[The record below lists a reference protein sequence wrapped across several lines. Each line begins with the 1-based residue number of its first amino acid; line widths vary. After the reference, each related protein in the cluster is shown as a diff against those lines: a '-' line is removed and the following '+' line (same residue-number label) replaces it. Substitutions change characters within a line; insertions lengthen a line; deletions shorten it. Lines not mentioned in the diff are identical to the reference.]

1 MKPRRNR
8 RTPSLVPALLA
19 LMLSGF
25 VRAAP
30 PDLMLAE
37 TWQDSGAVHDYW
49 ISEKLDGVRGRW
61 DGDTLWSRGGHRIHA
76 PDWFTAD
83 WPAMAMDG
91 ELWIDRGRFEAV
103 SSIVRRFD
111 APDTEWRKVQFRVFD
126 LPDHEGPF
134 TARVHAMRRHLS
146 ALDIAWLQPV
156 AQFRLPDAEALDT
169 RLAATV
175 AAGGEGLMLHHQ
187 NARYRSGRSDALL
200 KLKPFDD
207 AEAIVVG
214 HTQGEGKY
222 TGMVGALVVE
232 TPDGQRFRLG
242 SGLTDAQ
249 RADPPPIG
257 SVVTYRFNGLTV
269 HGTPRFARFLRVRPT
284 E

>member
-1 MKPRRNR
+1 MKPSRNR
-8 RTPSLVPALLA
+8 RLPSLVCTLLA
-19 LMLSGF
+19 LILSGF
-25 VRAAP
+25 VSAAP
-30 PDLMLAE
+30 PALMLAD
-37 TWQDSGAVHDYW
+37 TWQDGGAVHDYW

-83 WPAMAMDG
+83 WPTMAMDG
-91 ELWIDRGRFEAV
+91 ELWIGRGQFEVV

-111 APDTEWRKVQFRVFD
+111 TADAEWRQVQFRVFD
-126 LPDHEGPF
+126 LPEHEGPF
-134 TARVHAMRRHLS
+134 SARVLAMRRHLS
-146 ALDIAWLQPV
+146 ALGIPWLQPV
-156 AQFRLPDAEALDT
+156 VQFRLPDAAALDA
-169 RLAATV
+169 RLDAIV
-175 AAGGEGLMLHHQ
+175 AEGGEGLMLHHQ
-187 NARYRSGRSDALL
+187 DAPYRSGRSDALL

-222 TGMVGALVVE
+222 TGMLGALVVE

-257 SVVTYRFNGLTV
+257 SVVTYRYNGLTT
-269 HGTPRFARFLRVRPT
+269 HGMPRFARFLRVRPT

>member
-91 ELWIDRGRFEAV
+91 ELWIGRGRFEAV

-111 APDTEWRKVQFRVFD
+111 APDAEWRQVQFRVFD
-126 LPDHEGPF
+126 LPDHAGSF
-134 TARVHAMRRHLS
+134 TARVDAMRRHLS

-169 RLAATV
+169 RLAAIV

-207 AEAIVVG
+207 AEAIVVS